1 MDALATTEGREVVHS
16 SQEQCSVVERGEMD
30 FILGNIPKHWCF
42 ERLRQFV
49 SECATDSHPGKNR
62 ETAPNWHWNSQKR
75 HAPRVVSRVGVYVR
89 PGVRES
95 AGVCYLAE
103 GCADA
108 VGRQAVRRVNGSGGH
123 GGAGRQLRL
132 AELRLYV
139 ERRRSAVGR
148 AGDRDRVVGGSHR
161 RGAHRVAVLLV
172 LLGKFHCKEKGQYYE
187 KSGYIAR
194 CKKLT
199 LRCHNG
205 SVGLH
210 VGEAATGLASRP
222 SAREDLVH
230 TTVFRLQILD
240 LHYVLQAVDGATK
253 VDFPHG
259 RIRLVTIL
267 ARV

>member
-1 MDALATTEGREVVHS
+1 VDALATTEGREVVHS

-49 SECATDSHPGKNR
+49 SECATDSHPGKNL

-172 LLGKFHCKEKGQYYE
+172 LLGKFH
-187 KSGYIAR
+187 
-194 CKKLT
+194 